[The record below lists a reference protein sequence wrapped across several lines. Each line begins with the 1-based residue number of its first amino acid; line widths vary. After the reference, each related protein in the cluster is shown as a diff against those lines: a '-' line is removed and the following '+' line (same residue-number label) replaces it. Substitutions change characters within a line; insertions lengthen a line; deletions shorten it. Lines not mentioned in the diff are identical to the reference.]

1 MELKQAIEKRKSI
14 RKFNGR
20 KVSGDELSVILKAG
34 SLAPSGKNGQ
44 PWRFITIQKDKTLL
58 NSIADLTVYRDF
70 VKTADCLICVFLD
83 KTQSYNYI
91 KDVQAIGA
99 CIQNMLLT
107 ITDIGLGACWIGEIL
122 NRDTFV
128 RRLLELDNSLD
139 LMAVLAIGG
148 TDGRAYQPS
157 KRMPDTNVLKKL

>member
-14 RKFNGR
+14 RKFSSR
-20 KVSGDELSVILKAG
+20 ETTDEELYSVIKAG

-44 PWRFITIQKDKTLL
+44 PWRFITVRKDKALL
-58 NSIADLTVYRDF
+58 NAIADLTVYRDF

-91 KDVQAIGA
+91 KDVQAVGA

-107 ITDIGLGACWIGEIL
+107 VTDIGLGACWIGEIL

-148 TDGRAYQPS
+148 AGGRAYQPS
-157 KRMPDTNVLKKL
+157 KREPETNILKKL